1 MVFGGLKCGGYLY
14 LIIFFQKA
22 LQARTTTRVT
32 TQLSKYNN
40 LTQRI
45 ITGVLGAAAIIFGV
59 TYSEW
64 LYFIIF
70 FIICLFS
77 LREFYK
83 LSGLDGMLPLKTI
96 GTIIGLVIFSLSFFI
111 EQLRISHRYYFVIF
125 PLIAVIYL
133 IKLYKKS
140 ERKPF
145 TNIAFTLLGI
155 LYVGMP
161 FALLNIATFEEGFYN
176 YEIILGSLLILW
188 ASDTGAYIAGTL
200 FGKHRLF
207 ERISPKKSWE
217 GFGGGAALATLIAYL
232 LSLYFQSLSIVDWI
246 VIDMIIIVGGTYGDL
261 VESLLKRSIE
271 IKDSGTSLP
280 GHGGFLDRFDG
291 LLISAP
297 FIVAYLEIF

>member
-1 MVFGGLKCGGYLY
+1 M
-14 LIIFFQKA
+14 
-22 LQARTTTRVT
+22 TN
-32 TQLSKYNN
+32 QLSKYNN

-45 ITGVLGAAAIIFGV
+45 ITGVLGSAGVIFGV
-59 TYSEW
+59 SYSEW

-70 FIICLFS
+70 FVICLFS

-83 LSGLDGMLPLKTI
+83 LSGLDGMIPLKTL
-96 GTIIGLVIFSLSFFI
+96 GTFIGLAIYSLSFFI
-111 EQLRISHRYYFVIF
+111 EQQSISHRYYFAIF
-125 PLIAVIYL
+125 PLVAIVYL
-133 IKLYKKS
+133 IKLYKKT

-145 TNIAFTLLGI
+145 TNIAYTLLGVF
-155 LYVGMP
+155 YVGVP

-176 YEIILGSLLILW
+176 YEIILGALLILW
-188 ASDTGAYIAGTL
+188 ASDSGAYFAGTL

-217 GFGGGAALATLIAYL
+217 GFWGGAGLATAMTYV
-232 LSLYFQSLSIVDWI
+232 LSLYFKSLSVTDWI
-246 VIDMIIIVGGTYGDL
+246 VIDLIIIVGGTYGDL

-271 IKDSGTSLP
+271 IKDSGDSLP